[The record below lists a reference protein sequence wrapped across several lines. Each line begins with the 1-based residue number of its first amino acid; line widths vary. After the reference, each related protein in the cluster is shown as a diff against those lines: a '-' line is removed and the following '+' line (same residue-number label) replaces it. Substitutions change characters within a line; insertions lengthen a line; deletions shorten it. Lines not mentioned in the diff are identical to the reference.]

1 MTLDFL
7 GATEEVTGSKFML
20 TTKKGAKILLDCG
33 MYQGKGL
40 ETDKMNRDLGFN
52 PKDVDFLLLSHA
64 HIDHSGL
71 IPYIYKLGFRGKVF
85 CTPATRDLCAIMLA
99 DSGRIQEA
107 DAKQFN
113 KKKDRID
120 KEPIEPIYTE
130 KDAAECMSQFVSIPR
145 QLKFN
150 ITEDVSIEF
159 FETGHMLG
167 SSAIYITFKEGRKVR
182 TLCYT
187 GDVGRYNKRI
197 LPDPIDFPYAD
208 YIITESTYGDRLHS
222 TLDDA
227 DQQLMLVVKDACAK
241 RLGKLLIPSFA
252 IGRTQEIVYTLHRLK
267 QAGNLPDIEIFVDS
281 PLACSATN
289 IYRLHDENFNTDI
302 RMFMENT
309 KDPFGFDNLTYVRSV
324 DDSKK
329 LNTYNRPCIIIS
341 ASGMMEAGRIKHHLA
356 NNIEDPKTTILC
368 VGYCSPTTLGA
379 KIMRG
384 DKVVSIFGEEHKV
397 RAHLESIDAYSGHA
411 DYKELIQYLSCQKGN
426 KKLKKIFIVH
436 GEGEVRDAYAKH
448 LKDAGFKQAY
458 VPSFLEQTELI

>member
-1 MTLDFL
+1 MRLDFL
-7 GATEEVTGSKFML
+7 GATEEVTGSKFLL
-20 TTKKGAKILLDCG
+20 TSQKGVKILLDCG

-40 ETDKMNRDLGFN
+40 ETDHMNRDLGFD
-52 PKDVDFLLLSHA
+52 PKEVDFILLSHA

-71 IPYIYKLGFRGKVF
+71 IPYIYKLGFRGKIF

-113 KKKDRID
+113 KKKERID

-130 KDAAECMSQFVSIPR
+130 KDAAECMTQFISIPR
-145 QLKFN
+145 ELQFN
-150 ITEDVSIEF
+150 ITPEISIEF

-167 SSAIYITFKEGRKVR
+167 SGAIFITFKEGRKTR

-187 GDVGRYNKRI
+187 GDIGRYDKRI
-197 LPDPIDFPYAD
+197 LPDPVPFPFAD

-227 DQQLMLVVKDACAK
+227 DKQLMLIVRDACAK

-252 IGRTQEIVYTLHRLK
+252 IGRTQEIVYALHRLNK
-267 QAGNLPDIEIFVDS
+267 AGDLPDIEIFVDS

-289 IYRLHDENFNTDI
+289 IYRLHDENFNADL
-302 RMFMENT
+302 RQFMENT

-324 DDSKK
+324 DDSKR
-329 LNTYNRPCIIIS
+329 LNEFNRPCIIIS

-356 NNIEDPKTTILC
+356 NNIENKRTTVLV
-368 VGYCSPTTLGA
+368 VGYCSPNTLGH
-379 KIMRG
+379 KIASG
-384 DKVVSIFGEEHKV
+384 EKIVSIYGNKYQV
-397 RAHLESIDAYSGHA
+397 NAQIRQIDALSGHA
-411 DYKELIQYLSCQKGN
+411 DYEEMYRYLSCQDKT
-426 KKLKKIFIVH
+426 KVKQLFLIH
-436 GEGEVRDAYAKH
+436 GERPVQYKYREF
-448 LKDAGFKQAY
+448 LNTNGFKNVY
-458 VPSFLEQTELI
+458 IPDFREEVVL